1 MLNAGVEMAVPKSS
15 QTLGCSHP
23 ATAPANCN
31 PPSSPPHCP
40 GDPVVSA
47 EHLGELQQASS
58 TSKSGS
64 SDQNQKRHHLPHLVC
79 SPEAL
84 SESQPAVLGTE
95 LHPARLACVCHDV
108 MAIILF
114 SCLCFSPWSPLFFF
128 LSLPGSSPLPTLLLH
143 GIALPPSHRR
153 GRTCCTHWLL
163 GVRNG
168 LTLSPR
174 VTPLWRIT
182 SLRKQAPACTLVHTH
197 LMQTDP
203 PAREQA
209 AAQEGA
215 PQARR

>member
-1 MLNAGVEMAVPKSS
+1 MFAPIPNAATPIYHAPTLTAPWSCSCSVPCQGEAAWARENASQKSHLRASMLNAGVEMAMPKST

-95 LHPARLACVCHDV
+95 LHPARLACACHDV
-108 MAIILF
+108 MAIVLF

-128 LSLPGSSPLPTLLLH
+128 SLFQALALSLPSYFMASLFPPPTVRAGPAAPTGSS
-143 GIALPPSHRR
+143 
-153 GRTCCTHWLL
+153 
-163 GVRNG
+163 
-168 LTLSPR
+168 
-174 VTPLWRIT
+174 
-182 SLRKQAPACTLVHTH
+182 ACV
-197 LMQTDP
+197 M
-203 PAREQA
+203 
-209 AAQEGA
+209 G
-215 PQARR
+215 